1 MTIVMVFQIS
11 KDSYCIYEVSKKDSD
26 FLYIITGDLNA
37 RSGFIQ
43 DYVLDDNIDHL
54 SDSNW
59 YICDDFSVPRKSK
72 DNVVNKFGRSVIDL
86 CCNFNVHNVK
96 WTYC

>member
-1 MTIVMVFQIS
+1 M
-11 KDSYCIYEVSKKDSD
+11 D
-26 FLYIITGDLNA
+26 
-37 RSGFIQ
+37 IQ
-43 DYVLDDNIDHL
+43 TMSIRGINNIDHL

-86 CCNFNVHNVK
+86 CCNFNVHIV
-96 WTYC
+96 TCRLYTPFHYRTRGQGSSAALHMEYTDGRVPLPSRG

>member
-1 MTIVMVFQIS
+1 MRGQALFKIISWTII
-11 KDSYCIYEVSKKDSD
+11 
-26 FLYIITGDLNA
+26 LT
-37 RSGFIQ
+37 
-43 DYVLDDNIDHL
+43 

-86 CCNFNVHNVK
+86 CCNFNVHM
-96 WTYC
+96 